1 MESSKLAAI
10 ADDANAAFAQF
21 AHEEDAWTPLADVQ
35 QALMAEDDFG
45 DPVDG
50 RTATALLKE
59 LCANGYVE
67 RRAGACRPALPSL
80 AAHLETVRRSSP
92 PEEGHQP

>member
-10 ADDANAAFAQF
+10 ADDANAAFA
-21 AHEEDAWTPLADVQ
+21 HEEDGWTPLADVQ
-35 QALMAEDDFG
+35 QALMARDDFG

-59 LCANGYVE
+59 LCANGYVQ
-67 RRAGACRPALPSL
+67 RCAGACRPALLSL
-80 AAHLETVRRSSP
+80 AAHLEMVRRGPP
-92 PEEGHQP
+92 PEEGCRP